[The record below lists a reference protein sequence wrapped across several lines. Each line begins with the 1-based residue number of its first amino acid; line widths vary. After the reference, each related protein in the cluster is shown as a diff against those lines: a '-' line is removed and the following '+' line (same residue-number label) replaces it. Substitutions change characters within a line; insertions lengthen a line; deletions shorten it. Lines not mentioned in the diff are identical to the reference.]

1 MPSSN
6 AVRHHSESASTCILT
21 PKKEKFSSALLFLQ
35 LAAHQAIAK
44 LTLSGLSFNPPD
56 KLFQVKV

>member
-6 AVRHHSESASTCILT
+6 AVRHHSESASTCILS
-21 PKKEKFSSALLFLQ
+21 PKKAKFSSAVHFIQ

-44 LTLSGLSFNPPD
+44 FTLSGKENA
-56 KLFQVKV
+56 